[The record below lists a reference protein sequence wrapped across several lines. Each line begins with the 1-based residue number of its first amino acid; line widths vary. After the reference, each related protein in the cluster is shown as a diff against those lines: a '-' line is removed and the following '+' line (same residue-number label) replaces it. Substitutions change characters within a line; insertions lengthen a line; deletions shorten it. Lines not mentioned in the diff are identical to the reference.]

1 MTKKERRQ
9 RQAENYIEANFPLPS
24 SIDCRGLVDTGAL
37 MNAEKTLLS
46 NTVLVGKGE
55 DRKVAEEQLRALAQQ
70 RKALD
75 ELYLSKRCSDLELI
89 DIEKKQLDALDA
101 IRADDKSMTKN
112 RFDNKTFLVLGGL
125 VAVAF
130 GVAFVMKRRG

>member
-1 MTKKERRQ
+1 
-9 RQAENYIEANFPLPS
+9 
-24 SIDCRGLVDTGAL
+24 
-37 MNAEKTLLS
+37 
-46 NTVLVGKGE
+46 
-55 DRKVAEEQLRALAQQ
+55 
-70 RKALD
+70 
-75 ELYLSKRCSDLELI
+75 
-89 DIEKKQLDALDA
+89 LDALDA

>member
-1 MTKKERRQ
+1 M
-9 RQAENYIEANFPLPS
+9 PLHNNV
-24 SIDCRGLVDTGAL
+24 RHL
-37 MNAEKTLLS
+37 MNCTL
-46 NTVLVGKGE
+46 
-55 DRKVAEEQLRALAQQ
+55 
-70 RKALD
+70 
-75 ELYLSKRCSDLELI
+75 KRCSVLELI
-89 DIEKKQLDALDA
+89 VIEKKLLDALDA